1 MKKWFSG
8 ISIIVMLMIVFSS
21 IIQFHHHDDKGNIV
35 FAVTAL
41 CCQDAHHQDNNSC
54 CHSEH
59 KCHDNECESSDVCSA
74 HLGDY
79 QATKQTDF
87 SIEEFPILLLHAI
100 LSVSIDSVDSFASL
114 LQIVKI
120 EEYTASAD
128 GVYSMAALRAP
139 PVC

>member
-8 ISIIVMLMIVFSS
+8 ISIIVMLMVVFSS

-35 FAVTAL
+35 FAITAL
-41 CCQDAHHQDNNSC
+41 CSQEAHHQENSAC
-54 CHSEH
+54 CHCEH
-59 KCHDNECESSDVCSA
+59 KCHDNQCDSSDKCSA

-87 SIEEFPILLLHAI
+87 SVDEYPTLLLHAI
-100 LSVSIDSVDSFASL
+100 LSESIQSVDFFASL
-114 LQIVKI
+114 LQIVELK
-120 EEYTASAD
+120 EYTSSTD

>member
-8 ISIIVMLMIVFSS
+8 ISIIVMLMVVFSS
-21 IIQFHHHDDKGNIV
+21 TIQFHHHDDKGNIV

-41 CCQDAHHQDNNSC
+41 CSQEFHHQEDSAC
-54 CHSEH
+54 CCEH
-59 KCHDNECESSDVCSA
+59 KCHDNQCDSSDKCSA

-87 SIEEFPILLLHAI
+87 SVDEYPTLLLHAI
-100 LSVSIDSVDSFASL
+100 LSESILSVEFIASL
-114 LQIVKI
+114 LQIVEI